1 MARRFLCGILTL
13 ATALSMSSSLWAQ
26 TQSPS
31 PSDPARVERRIA
43 KLHDQ
48 LQITPAEEQLWSN
61 VANVMRE
68 NARTMGQSYDQRH
81 ANLDSLDAVKNLR
94 SYASAAELHARN
106 MQRFATTF
114 AKLYEAMPAAQKGIA
129 DQAIRARANRF

>member
-1 MARRFLCGILTL
+1 MARRFLCGVLTL

-26 TQSPS
+26 TPSPS

-68 NARTMGQSYDQRH
+68 SARTMGQSYEQRH

-94 SYASAAELHARN
+94 SYATAAELHARN
-106 MQRFATTF
+106 MQRFAATF
-114 AKLYEAMPAAQKGIA
+114 GKLYEAMPAAQKGIA
-129 DQAIRARANRF
+129 DQAFRARANRF